1 MITTI
6 DKAGRVVIPAAVRER
21 AGFEPGTELD
31 VLVDEFGVKLVRRVS
46 PPALRRVRGRWL
58 AQPTAPKAGLPKID
72 PAAWIDEERDRWP

>member
-31 VLVDEFGVKLVRRVS
+31 VSVDQFGVRLVRRVA
-46 PPALRRVRGRWL
+46 PPTVRRVRGRWL
-58 AQPTAPKAGLPKID
+58 AQPTAPKAALPKID
-72 PAAWIDEERDRWP
+72 PAAWIDQERERWR